1 MALMNDEF
9 TDYLGKM
16 VQITFGDEKGKVL
29 VGTVKSA
36 ADVSARGLARI
47 RDVLAAGKGTDG
59 AQGGQPLERVLKALG
74 DNSQATTSAIE
85 RLTSVCAA

>member
-36 ADVSARGLARI
+36 EEDHVVILDATDQPHFVSYTISLNFVKPGI
-47 RDVLAAGKGTDG
+47 IPSTS
-59 AQGGQPLERVLKALG
+59 GGDFG
-74 DNSQATTSAIE
+74 
-85 RLTSVCAA
+85 

>member
-16 VQITFGDEKGKVL
+16 LQITFGDEKGKVL

-36 ADVSARGLARI
+36 EEDHVVILDATDQPHYVSYSHIAEFRETW
-47 RDVLAAGKGTDG
+47 DHPKH
-59 AQGGQPLERVLKALG
+59 
-74 DNSQATTSAIE
+74 
-85 RLTSVCAA
+85 

>member
-9 TDYLGKM
+9 TDYVGKM

-36 ADVSARGLARI
+36 EEDHVVRSLIPNDWPPPGPI
-47 RDVLAAGKGTDG
+47 V
-59 AQGGQPLERVLKALG
+59 PALSLVG
-74 DNSQATTSAIE
+74 
-85 RLTSVCAA
+85 

>member
-36 ADVSARGLARI
+36 EEDHVVILDA
-47 RDVLAAGKGTDG
+47 TD
-59 AQGGQPLERVLKALG
+59 QPHPASLCELQPYCG
-74 DNSQATTSAIE
+74 IP
-85 RLTSVCAA
+85 